1 MDQKAYYQFIHFW
14 VRKELLYIPLATMTF
29 HMPLTNVIDTTPA
42 LTNSNDYHPEKLVQL
57 VKGRPTLL
65 WFSSIIGLSPDLMMD
80 LMCLIGTLV
89 GLIIT
94 IMPRYGHKMMFI
106 LLWVFY
112 QSLYQVSPCC
122 GNYVKQRNII
132 TVYLGWTNVF
142 MVPMGYTIIGG
153 WISLHYS
160 SSFSKQSTFYP

>member
-1 MDQKAYYQFIHFW
+1 MDQKACYQFIHFW
-14 VRKELLYIPLATMTF
+14 VRKELLYIPLSTMTF

-42 LTNSNDYHPEKLVQL
+42 LTKSNDYHPEKLVQL
-57 VKGRPTLL
+57 IKGRPTLL
-65 WFSSIIGLSPDLMMD
+65 WFSSTIGLSPDLMMD

-112 QSLYQVSPCC
+112 QSLYQVSQCC
-122 GNYVKQRNII
+122 ISYVKHRNII

-153 WISLHYS
+153 WIPLHHS